1 MAEKNIKTRII
12 HKHDTEEN
20 WNKATN
26 FIPRQGEII
35 VYDVDATHTY
45 ERLKIGDGVTNVN
58 SLPFAAVEVLTV
70 VVTQNDDDSFSAD
83 KTYNEIIEA
92 INQHKVVQIADM
104 NKNVVPLSRWENENV
119 GFTMTY
125 GYENNGV
132 AGALRHYI
140 SSYEW
145 VISSANEVYRR
156 VYEVSNVTN
165 EDIVSIVNNAINSA
179 ITTALNTEV

>member
-1 MAEKNIKTRII
+1 MEKKFNARIV

-26 FIPRQGEII
+26 FIPKQSELI
-35 VYDVDATHTY
+35 VYDKDSTY
-45 ERLKIGDGVTNVN
+45 SYARFKIGDGVTNVN
-58 SLPFAAVEVLTV
+58 NLPFTTNVLTI
-70 VVTQNDDDSFSAD
+70 VVTQNDDGSFSAD
-83 KTYNEIIEA
+83 KTYAEIIEA
-92 INQHKVVQIADM
+92 INQHKVIQLADM
-104 NKNVVPLSRWENENV
+104 DKNVIPLTWWKNENV

-156 VYEVSNVTN
+156 AYEVSNVTN
-165 EDIVSIVNNAINSA
+165 EDIVSIVNDVINST